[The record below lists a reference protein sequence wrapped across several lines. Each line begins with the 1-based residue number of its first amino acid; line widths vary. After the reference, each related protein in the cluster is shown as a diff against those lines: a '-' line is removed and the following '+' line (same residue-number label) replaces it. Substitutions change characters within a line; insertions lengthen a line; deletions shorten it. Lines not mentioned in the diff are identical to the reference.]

1 MRKLGPDYWTLNP
14 DFTMPTIDIKK
25 RDLDTLIG
33 KKLSVDVLEKK
44 LMLAKAELKE
54 YNAETDD
61 LKVELSDSN
70 RPDLWSAE
78 GIARQIRI
86 ALSGKPEVYSFF
98 KHTSKATREIRV
110 AKGMRSVRPYIA
122 ACTASGIRMN
132 DDVLAQMIQSQDKLS
147 EIFGRKRSTVSIG
160 IYELDRIVFPVDYR
174 LAEPSS
180 LSFIPLGME
189 EKLTLAQILERHPKG
204 IAYGGIVKPF
214 PQYPVLTDSMD
225 RALSFP
231 PIINSREIGEVKPN
245 TKNVLIEVTG
255 TDLRMTALTLN
266 ILAASFS
273 DRGADIEPVLVT
285 YPYETGLG
293 KRVTFP
299 ADTSGT
305 FKIALATFSAG
316 LGEDVSSADVKKRLS
331 AYGHRVGAGRGT
343 LSVQAPPYRD
353 DIMHPMD
360 LVEDYAISRGYDS
373 FEPIMPRQSTVGSIS
388 RIELLSDIVRGHM
401 VGSGFQEIMSNIL
414 CSREELDYALT
425 GGEKLVEVDNVMS
438 LAYSVLRNR
447 VIPSLLNVE
456 AASSKAFY
464 PHRTFEVGEVAVFD
478 ANENMGSRTDLN
490 LGAVLSHPGANFSE
504 MHSTLDILLY
514 YLGMEYNLEPAEH
527 PLFIPGRCGRVVSGG
542 TLLGMIGEL
551 RPEVLER
558 TQITMPCA
566 AFEISVNK
574 VLTAQMSGKR
584 TGS

>member
-1 MRKLGPDYWTLNP
+1 
-14 DFTMPTIDIKK
+14 MPTIDIKK
-25 RDLDTLIG
+25 GDLDSLIG
-33 KKLSVDVLEKK
+33 KKLSVAVLEKK
-44 LMLAKAELKE
+44 LMLAKAELKD
-54 YNAETDD
+54 YNAETDE

-78 GIARQIRI
+78 GIARQVRI
-86 ALSGKPEVYSFF
+86 ALSGSPETYPFF
-98 KHTSKATREIRV
+98 RRAGKSTREIRV
-110 AKGMRSVRPYIA
+110 AKGMKSVRPYIA
-122 ACTASGIRMN
+122 ACTASGIPMN
-132 DDVLAQMIQSQDKLS
+132 SDVLAQMIQSQDKLS
-147 EIFGRKRSTVSIG
+147 EIFGRKRATVSIG
-160 IYELDRIVFPVDYR
+160 IYELDRILFPVDYR

-180 LSFIPLGME
+180 VSFIPLGME
-189 EKLTLAQILERHPKG
+189 EKLTLAEILERHPKG
-204 IAYGGIVKPF
+204 IAYGNIVKPF
-214 PQYPVLTDSMD
+214 PQYPVLTDSGG
-225 RALSFP
+225 RVLSFP

-266 ILAASFS
+266 ILATSFF

-285 YPYETGLG
+285 YPYETGRG
-293 KRVTFP
+293 KRITFP
-299 ADTSGT
+299 SDTSGT
-305 FKIALATFSAG
+305 FTVPLDRFAAG
-316 LGEDVSSADVKKRLS
+316 LGEDVSSADVRKHLS
-331 AYGHRVGAGRGT
+331 SYGHIVSAGRKT
-343 LSVQAPPYRD
+343 VSVTVPPYRD

-373 FEPIMPRQSTVGSIS
+373 FEPVMPRQSTVGEIS

-414 CSREELDYALT
+414 CSREELDYALQK
-425 GGEKLVEVDNVMS
+425 GEKLIEVDNVMS

-464 PHRTFEVGEVAVFD
+464 PHRTFEVGEVAVLD
-478 ANENMGSRTDLN
+478 KQENMGSRTDLN
-490 LGAVLSHPGANFSE
+490 LGAIISHPGANFSE

-514 YLGMEYNLEPAEH
+514 YLGQEYTLDPAEH
-527 PLFIPGRCGRVVSGG
+527 PLFIQGRCGRVVDGRKE
-542 TLLGMIGEL
+542 LGFIGEI

-566 AFEISVNK
+566 AFEIS
-574 VLTAQMSGKR
+574 LDRMLGLSLR
-584 TGS
+584 E

>member
-1 MRKLGPDYWTLNP
+1 
-14 DFTMPTIDIKK
+14 MPTIDIKK
-25 RDLDTLIG
+25 RDLDGLIG
-33 KKLSVDVLEKK
+33 KKLSLEVLEKK

-54 YNAETDD
+54 YIAETDE

-86 ALSGKPEVYSFF
+86 ALSGKPETYTFF
-98 KHTSKATREIRV
+98 KHGRKATREIRV
-110 AKGMRSVRPYIA
+110 AKGMKSVRPYIA

-132 DDVLAQMIQSQDKLS
+132 DDVLAQMIQSQDKLA

-160 IYELDRIVFPVDYR
+160 IYELDRIMFPVDYR

-180 LSFIPLGME
+180 VSFMPLGMD
-189 EKLTLAQILERHPKG
+189 EKLTLDQMLERHPKG

-214 PQYPVLTDSMD
+214 ALYPVLTDSMD

-231 PIINSREIGEVKPN
+231 PIINSREIGEVKPQ
-245 TKNVLIEVTG
+245 TRNVLIEVTG
-255 TDLRMTALTLN
+255 TDLRMTVLTLN
-266 ILAASFS
+266 ILATSFF

-285 YPYETGLG
+285 YPYDTELG

-299 ADTSGT
+299 YDTSGKFT
-305 FKIALATFSAG
+305 IPLAKFSAG
-316 LGEDVSSADVKKRLS
+316 LGEEVSAADVKKHLS
-331 AYGHRVGAGRGT
+331 SYGHVVKTGKGKLT
-343 LSVQAPPYRD
+343 VIVPPYRD

-373 FEPIMPRQSTVGSIS
+373 FEPVMPQQSTVGAIS
-388 RIELLSDIVRGHM
+388 PIELLSDVVRGHL

-414 CSREELDYALT
+414 CSREELEYAMPA
-425 GGEKLVEVDNVMS
+425 GEKLVEVDNVMS

-464 PHRTFEVGEVAVFD
+464 PHRTFEVGEVALLD
-478 ANENMGSRTDLN
+478 ETANMGTRTDLN
-490 LGAVLSHPGANFSE
+490 LGAVISNPGANFSE

-514 YLGMEYNLEPAEH
+514 YLALEYRLEPAEH
-527 PLFIPGRCGRVVSGG
+527 PLFIQGRCGRIIANNID
-542 TLLGMIGEL
+542 LGVIGEI

-558 TQITMPCA
+558 TQIAMPCA
-566 AFEISVNK
+566 AFELNLDR
-574 VLTAQMSGKR
+574 VLGLSQL
-584 TGS
+584 